1 MCIRDSL
8 KDQYSD
14 MDPLTISNISVSY
27 NNQTVIPNLS
37 ISLPRPGIVALVGP
51 NGAGKSTLIRAI
63 TGVTPISQG
72 KIHLGSVDLLKLSA
86 LDRARHI
93 AVVPQYAPMPD
104 NFKVQEIVMLGRT
117 PYLPIW
123 QNETANDHAVVTQA
137 LKQTNVYNL
146 KERFVSDLS
155 GGELQRVVIARAL
168 AQEPDVL
175 LLDEPTAHLDLK
187 HQASILRLINSL
199 TTVNNITVLLTMH
212 DINQAA
218 KCADSVALISHG
230 IIEAYGS
237 PTDVYTSERLSKVY
251 DTQVDVI
258 THPDRELPFVTIY
271 DNLHQ

>member
-1 MCIRDSL
+1 
-8 KDQYSD
+8 

-146 KERFVSDLS
+146 KQRKLS
-155 GGELQRVVIARAL
+155 EQSREHQQRVVIARAL

-187 HQASILRLINSL
+187 HQTSILRLINSL

>member
-1 MCIRDSL
+1 
-8 KDQYSD
+8 

-37 ISLPRPGIVALVGP
+37 LSLPRPGIVALVGP

-123 QNETANDHAVVTQA
+123 QNEAANDHAVVTQA
-137 LKQTNVYNL
+137 LKQTNVYSL

-155 GGELQRVVIARAL
+155 GGALQRVVIARAL

-187 HQASILRLINSL
+187 HQTSILRLINSL